1 MLKSDNEI
9 ISEFRNGKLDSF
21 YKMVYPGMRMFAI
34 KYLGDDNSFLA
45 EDCVQ
50 NVIFKSWERRKDFDS
65 LNSLKSFMY
74 TLIKNEAINLF
85 RKQNTHYKYSDLQ
98 RDEAF
103 FKDALVE
110 QEVKTHLYNSINELP
125 EKYRRVFELSF
136 IYGLKNIEIAEI
148 LGLSDSSVKKHKAEA
163 LRLLKNKLEPV
174 LFTSLFSSFI
184 GDIFS

>member
-1 MLKSDNEI
+1 MLKSDKEI
-9 ISEFRNGKLDSF
+9 ISEFRSGKLDSF

-34 KYLGDDNSFLA
+34 KYLGNENSFLA

-50 NVIFKSWERRKDFDS
+50 NVIFKSWERRKDFNTLS
-65 LNSLKSFMY
+65 SLKSFMY

-110 QEVKTHLYNSINELP
+110 QEVKNHLYNSINELP
-125 EKYRRVFELSF
+125 EKYRKVFELSF
-136 IYGLKNIEIAEI
+136 VEGLKNVEIAEI
-148 LGLSDSSVKKHKAEA
+148 LGISDSSVKKQKAQA
-163 LRLLKNKLEPV
+163 LKILKDKLEPV
-174 LFTSLFSSFI
+174 LFTSLFASVV

>member
-1 MLKSDNEI
+1 MLKSDKEI
-9 ISEFRNGKLDSF
+9 ISEFRSGKLDSL

-34 KYLGDDNSFLA
+34 KYLGNDNSFLA

-50 NVIFKSWERRKDFDS
+50 NVIFKSWERRKDFNT
-65 LNSLKSFMY
+65 LRSLKSFMY

-125 EKYRRVFELSF
+125 EKYRKVFELSF
-136 IYGLKNIEIAEI
+136 VEGLKNVEIAEI
-148 LGLSDSSVKKHKAEA
+148 LGISDSSVKKQKAQA
-163 LRLLKNKLEPV
+163 LKILKDKLEPV
-174 LFTSLFSSFI
+174 LFTSLFASVV